1 MRNMK
6 KLAVFLSIAIAMFG
20 IIPANANDNNQELAP
35 TIAIIDTAFDASLF
49 GDSVIEEVCITSG
62 GGCNTWHGFAIGPG
76 SSGANIEVK
85 PRDVENWSHGNLMA
99 KTILEANPNAK
110 LLLIRNAKVY
120 GNLVLSG
127 TEKDLS
133 VALSWL
139 ESNAQKY
146 NVVAVSF
153 SRGSHAYVSSNK
165 VAASLAGS
173 IKIYEG
179 MVSRLKIT
187 KSNPRTIT
195 SLEKT
200 LNDFKT
206 RLASLPMATCPS
218 TNDIRSK
225 IISLQ
230 DLEIATIVATGN
242 DADKVYVDY
251 PACIEEAVSV
261 TAHDG
266 SSIVYVGNVSSTT
279 DFASQATTTSEAT
292 AKLAGLWSLVYD
304 GSYDST
310 YDVFKNSGVKS
321 GNTVLV
327 PNSF

>member
-1 MRNMK
+1 MK
-6 KLAVFLSIAIAMFG
+6 KIAVILSIAIPMFG
-20 IIPANANDNNQELAP
+20 IVPANANDISKDVAP

-49 GDSVIEEVCITSG
+49 GDSVLEEVCITSG
-62 GGCNTWHGFAIGPG
+62 GGCNTWSGFSIGPG
-76 SSGANIEVK
+76 SSGAKISVK
-85 PRDVENWSHGNLMA
+85 TRDLENWNHGNLMA

-120 GNLVLSG
+120 GNAVLSG

-139 ESNAQKY
+139 ESNAEAY
-146 NVVAVSF
+146 NVVAVSI

-165 VAASLAGS
+165 LASSLAGR

-179 MVSRLKIT
+179 MVSRLKAT
-187 KSNPRTIT
+187 KTNPKIIAN
-195 SLEKT
+195 LEKT

-206 RLASLPMATCPS
+206 KLAALPMATCPN
-218 TNDIRSK
+218 TNDIRDK
-225 IISLQ
+225 IINLQ
-230 DLEIATIVATGN
+230 NLEIATIVATGN

-266 SSIVYVGNVSSTT
+266 SSIIYIGNVSSTT

-292 AKLAGLWSLVYD
+292 AKLAGLWSLLYD

-310 YDVFKNSGVKS
+310 YEMLLDSGLKS

-327 PNSF
+327 N

>member
-6 KLAVFLSIAIAMFG
+6 KLAVFLSIAISMVG
-20 IIPANANDNNQELAP
+20 IVPANANDDSNSVTP

-49 GDSVIEEVCITSG
+49 GDSVIEEVCITAG
-62 GGCNTWHGFAIGPG
+62 GGCNNRTGFEIGSG

-85 PRDVENWSHGNLMA
+85 PRDLENWAHGNLMA

-120 GNLVLSG
+120 GNAVLSG

-139 ESNAQKY
+139 ESNAQAY
-146 NVVAVSF
+146 NVVAVSV
-153 SRGSHAYVSSNK
+153 SRGSHVYVSSNK
-165 VAASLAGS
+165 LALSLAGS

-179 MVSRLKIT
+179 MVSRLKAS
-187 KSNPRTIT
+187 KANPKTIAP
-195 SLEKT
+195 LEKT

-206 RLASLPMATCPS
+206 KLASLPMATCPN
-218 TNDIRSK
+218 TNDIKNK

-242 DADKVYVDY
+242 DADKIYVDY

-261 TAHDG
+261 TAHNG

-279 DFASQATTTSEAT
+279 DFASQAATTSEAT
-292 AKLAGLWSLVYD
+292 AKLAGLWSLLYD

-310 YDVFKNSGVKS
+310 YETLLDSGFKS

-327 PNSF
+327 N

>member
-6 KLAVFLSIAIAMFG
+6 KIAVFLSIAISMFG
-20 IIPANANDNNQELAP
+20 IVPASASDSNQELAP
-35 TIAIIDTAFDASLF
+35 AIAIIDTAFDASLF

-85 PRDVENWSHGNLMA
+85 PRDIENWNHGNLMA

-110 LLLIRNAKVY
+110 LLLIRNSKVY

-127 TEKDLS
+127 TEKDFS
-133 VALSWL
+133 VALSWI
-139 ESNAQKY
+139 ESNAKKY

-153 SRGSHAYVSSNK
+153 SRGSHAYVSSDR
-165 VAASLAGS
+165 ASASLAGS

-179 MVSRLKIT
+179 MVSRLKTT
-187 KSNPRTIT
+187 KANPRTIA

-200 LNDFKT
+200 LNNLKT
-206 RLASLPMATCPS
+206 KLASLPMATCPN
-218 TNDIRSK
+218 TNDIKSK
-225 IISLQ
+225 IVSLQ
-230 DLEIATIVATGN
+230 NLEIATIVATGN
-242 DADKVYVDY
+242 DANKTYVDY

>member
-6 KLAVFLSIAIAMFG
+6 KVTVFLSIAISMVG
-20 IIPANANDNNQELAP
+20 IVPANASESSEELAP
-35 TIAIIDTAFDASLF
+35 VIAIIDTAFDASLF
-49 GDSVIEEVCITSG
+49 RDSVVEEVCITSG
-62 GGCNTWHGFAIGPG
+62 GGCNTWHGFAIGAG
-76 SSGANIEVK
+76 SSGAKIEVK
-85 PRDVENWSHGNLMA
+85 PRDIENWNHGNLMA

-139 ESNAQKY
+139 ESNAKKY

-153 SRGSHAYVSSNK
+153 SRGSHKYVSSNK
-165 VAASLAGS
+165 LASTLAGN
-173 IKIYEG
+173 IKVYEG
-179 MVSRLKIT
+179 MISRLKTT
-187 KSNPRTIT
+187 KSNLKTIV

-200 LNDFKT
+200 LNDFKIK
-206 RLASLPMATCPS
+206 LAALPMATCPN
-218 TNDIRSK
+218 TNDIKSK

-230 DLEIATIVATGN
+230 SLEIATIVATGN
-242 DADKVYVDY
+242 DADKTYVDY

-266 SSIVYVGNVSSTT
+266 SNVVYVGNVSSTT

-304 GSYDST
+304 GSYGST
-310 YDVFKNSGVKS
+310 YDFLKNSGAKS

>member
-6 KLAVFLSIAIAMFG
+6 KLAVFLSIAISMVG
-20 IIPANANDNNQELAP
+20 IVPANASDIKENVVP
-35 TIAIIDTAFDASLF
+35 TVAIIDTSFDSSLF
-49 GDSVIEEVCITSG
+49 GDSVIQEVCITAG
-62 GGCNTWHGFAIGPG
+62 GGCNNRTGFEIGSG

-85 PRDVENWSHGNLMA
+85 SRDLENWAHGNLMA

-120 GNLVLSG
+120 GNAVLSG

-139 ESNAQKY
+139 ESNAQAY
-146 NVVAVSF
+146 NVVAVSV

-165 VAASLAGS
+165 LASSLAGS

-179 MVSRLKIT
+179 MVSRLKAS
-187 KSNPRTIT
+187 KANPKTIAP
-195 SLEKT
+195 LEKT

-206 RLASLPMATCPS
+206 KLASLPMATCPN
-218 TNDIRSK
+218 TNDIKNK

-261 TAHDG
+261 TAHNG

-279 DFASQATTTSEAT
+279 DFASQAATTSEAT
-292 AKLAGLWSLVYD
+292 AKLTGLWSLLYD

-310 YDVFKNSGVKS
+310 YETLLDSGFKS

-327 PNSF
+327 N

>member
-1 MRNMK
+1 MK
-6 KLAVFLSIAIAMFG
+6 KITLLLSVAISMFG
-20 IIPANANDNNQELAP
+20 IVPANANDNNQELAP

-62 GGCNTWHGFAIGPG
+62 GGCNTWHGFAIGAG

-120 GNLVLSG
+120 GNAVLSG

-139 ESNAQKY
+139 ESNVQKY
-146 NVVAVSF
+146 NVVAVSI
-153 SRGSHAYVSSNK
+153 SRGSHSYVSENK
-165 VAASLAGS
+165 LSASLAGS
-173 IKIYEG
+173 IKIYDG
-179 MVSRLKIT
+179 MVSRLKA
-187 KSNPRTIT
+187 SRANPRTIAP
-195 SLEKT
+195 LEKT
-200 LNDFKT
+200 LNDFKAK
-206 RLASLPMATCPS
+206 LASLPMATCPN
-218 TNDIRSK
+218 TNDIKNK

-230 DLEIATIVATGN
+230 DLEVATIVATGN

-261 TAHDG
+261 TAHNG
-266 SSIVYVGNVSSTT
+266 ESVVYVGNISSTT
-279 DFASQATTTSEAT
+279 DFASQAVTTSEAT

-310 YDVFKNSGVKS
+310 YNALKSSGAKF